1 MPPIERLHQGTVAWF
16 EMVGRLMC
24 EAASQSGLS
33 PDLNVSLV
41 ERYTDGV
48 ELSDGLVQGLRFE
61 IVGGRPSFRVGAQHG
76 ESADITIEI
85 TAAAA
90 GALNNLY
97 SADPSYPA
105 ALETFLS
112 IGEMRVDGDPA
123 QMGGWLRAVHDAIVD
138 RTA

>member
-1 MPPIERLHQGTVAWF
+1 MPTNASLQQGTVAWF
-16 EMVGRLMC
+16 EMVGTLMC
-24 EAASQSGLS
+24 EAAVQSGLS

-48 ELSDGLVQGLRFE
+48 ELSEGLVQGLRFD
-61 IVGGRPSFRVGAQHG
+61 IVGGRPSFKVGAQHG
-76 ESADITIEI
+76 EQADITIEI

-90 GALNNLY
+90 RALNILY
-97 SADPSYPA
+97 SADPNYSA

-112 IGEMRVDGDPA
+112 IDEMRVDGDPA
-123 QMGGWLRAVHDAIVD
+123 QMGGWLRAVHDPIVD

>member
-1 MPPIERLHQGTVAWF
+1 MPTTTRLPQGTVAWF
-16 EMVGRLMC
+16 EMVGTLMC

-41 ERYTDGV
+41 ERYADGE
-48 ELSDGLVQGLRFE
+48 ELYEGFVQGLRFDV
-61 IVGGRPSFRVGAQHG
+61 VGGRPSFRVGAQHG
-76 ESADITIEI
+76 EQADIMIEI

-90 GALNNLY
+90 RALNNLY
-97 SADPSYPA
+97 GADPNYSA

-112 IGEMRVDGDPA
+112 MGEMRVDGDPA
-123 QMGGWLRAVHDAIVD
+123 QMGGWLGAVHDAIVD